1 MQAHERPRLP
11 TRPPPQPFIHRRKA
25 EAQRDGFRCLFSA
38 PFLTP
43 VFGWGG
49 AAQNLHLAPAACRTR
64 CRRRRRDRRRRREP
78 VTRHPKEEEGTC
90 HWEMSLVFRAEGS

>member
-1 MQAHERPRLP
+1 MQAHEGPRLP

-49 AAQNLHLAPAACRTR
+49 AAQNLHLAPR
-64 CRRRRRDRRRRREP
+64 CLQDP
-78 VTRHPKEEEGTC
+78 MPKEEEGTC